1 MLLKLGINLTI
12 IGTIQVFFIQ
22 VVSLTTTKILSMDVD
37 VFYSINLLKTSAI
50 LIPALFIVVGIVIMS
65 YSLIYK
71 NIAKS

>member
-12 IGTIQVFFIQ
+12 IGTIQVFFLQ